1 MDMDKIKIGDVL
13 IMDGKSFVSLK
24 MYKDLQSQL
33 STVQETAEYFLERL
47 TNIEVANENRRRMKV
62 VNLKL
67 RSVQ

>member
-13 IMDGKSFVSLK
+13 IMDGKSYVSLK

-67 RSVQ
+67 G